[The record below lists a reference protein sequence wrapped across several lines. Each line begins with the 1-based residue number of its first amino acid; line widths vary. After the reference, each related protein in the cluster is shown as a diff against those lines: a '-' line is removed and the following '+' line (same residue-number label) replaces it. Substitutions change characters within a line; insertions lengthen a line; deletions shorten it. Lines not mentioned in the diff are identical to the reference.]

1 MPRLRLL
8 LIALWLPL
16 AGGGAAVHA
25 DERLATFQDPLSSD
39 LGLAAI
45 EGERGYGALFEGDRS
60 PLLRLPFKALA
71 GDDSSLLYGP
81 LVRYRPDGLASRE
94 YFPGMASRDAIEAGG
109 FLAWRNG
116 PWQVSSHALGGNPLG
131 GEAGLLGLSGSYAL
145 QESERLTLVLSG
157 SATWASDDYLRQR
170 ALTDRSL
177 ADAAAN
183 GHGVRDLGLSFNA
196 SYRFDSDWSLVGMFG
211 MHHTLV
217 EDGDLAGS
225 LGQETRFRAGATF
238 RYDF

>member
-1 MPRLRLL
+1 MPRLRPL
-8 LIALWLPL
+8 LIALCLPL
-16 AGGGAAVHA
+16 AGGAALHA
-25 DERLATFQDPLSSD
+25 DERLEPFPDPLSSD
-39 LGLAAI
+39 LGLATLDR
-45 EGERGYGALFEGDRS
+45 ELGYGALFEGDSS
-60 PLLRLPFKALA
+60 PLLRLPFQALA

-81 LVRYRPDGLASRE
+81 LVRYRTDDGLGSRE
-94 YFPGMASRDAIEAGG
+94 FFPGMAPRDAIEAGG

-116 PWQVSSHALGGNPLG
+116 PWQLSSHTLGGNPLG

-145 QESERLTLVLSG
+145 EQSERLTLMLSG

-170 ALTDRSL
+170 ALTDASL
-177 ADAAAN
+177 AEAAAN
-183 GHGVRDLGLSFNA
+183 GHGVRDLGLSLNA

>member
-1 MPRLRLL
+1 MPRLRQL
-8 LIALWLPL
+8 LIALCLPL
-16 AGGGAAVHA
+16 AGGMAVHA
-25 DERLATFQDPLSSD
+25 DERLATLPDPLSSD
-39 LGLAAI
+39 VGLGALDR
-45 EGERGYGALFEGDRS
+45 ERGYGALFEGDSS
-60 PLLRLPFKALA
+60 PLLRLPFKAL

-81 LVRYRPDGLASRE
+81 LVRYLPDGLASRE
-94 YFPGMASRDAIEAGG
+94 FFSGMAPGGAIEAGG

-116 PWQVSSHALGGNPLG
+116 PWQVSSHTLGGNPLG

-145 QESERLTLVLSG
+145 QESERLTLVLAG

-170 ALTDRSL
+170 ALTDTTL

-183 GHGVRDLGLSFNA
+183 GRGVRDLGLSFNA

-217 EDGDLAGS
+217 EDGDPAGS